1 MQPLIERYQRIAEM
15 SEDQLNRLELMIGSV
30 QESVGIEHIV
40 DCILDETSAKGDGVL
55 RACRV

>member
-1 MQPLIERYQRIAEM
+1 MSDRMQPLIERYQRIAEM

-40 DCILDETSAKGDGVL
+40 DCIL
-55 RACRV
+55 